1 MEGLLAADYLDARA
15 KLINPTTAGPP
26 PAPGNPK
33 GAGVRGVD
41 QTREPGGT
49 THFVIVDKAGNAV
62 SMTTTVESTFG
73 DGRMVHGFFLN
84 NQLTDFSFEPKD
96 RDGAPAANAVAG
108 GKRPRSSMAPAV
120 VLDRQGRLVEVVG
133 SPGGPSILAFNL
145 KGLIATLDWK
155 LPMQEALA
163 LPNLIAGGNFYASEP
178 AKYPPGVV
186 DGLAAKGVK
195 LSGGSFGEGSGLH
208 GIEVTPNGL
217 RGGADP
223 RREGVAKGY

>member
-1 MEGLLAADYLDARA
+1 
-15 KLINPTTAGPP
+15 
-26 PAPGNPK
+26 
-33 GAGVRGVD
+33 
-41 QTREPGGT
+41 
-49 THFVIVDKAGNAV
+49 VIVDKDGNAV
-62 SMTTTVESTFG
+62 SMTTTVESIFG

-84 NQLTDFSFEPKD
+84 NQLTDFSFDPKD
-96 RDGAPAANAVAG
+96 SDGAPAANAVAG

-120 VLDRQGRLVEVVG
+120 VLDKQGRLVEVVG

-145 KGLIATLDWK
+145 KALVATLDWK

-163 LPNLIAGGNFYASEP
+163 LPNLIAAGNFYASEP

-186 DGLAAKGVK
+186 DALAAKGVK
-195 LSGGSFGEGSGLH
+195 LSGGAFGEGSGLH
-208 GIEVTPNGL
+208 GIEVTADGL